1 MGNSEEGG
9 EAAGEFLAIPLH
21 ERLRRAES
29 HERSSVADFLSP
41 LSGAFSFPR
50 LTQWAAFFRR
60 FAAAAWWNLF
70 LT

>member
-1 MGNSEEGG
+1 VGDSEESG
-9 EAAGEFLAIPLH
+9 EGAGEFLGIRRS
-21 ERLRRAES
+21 ERVRRAES
-29 HERSSVADFLSP
+29 HERGLVADFLSP

-50 LTQWAAFFRR
+50 LTPWAAFFRR